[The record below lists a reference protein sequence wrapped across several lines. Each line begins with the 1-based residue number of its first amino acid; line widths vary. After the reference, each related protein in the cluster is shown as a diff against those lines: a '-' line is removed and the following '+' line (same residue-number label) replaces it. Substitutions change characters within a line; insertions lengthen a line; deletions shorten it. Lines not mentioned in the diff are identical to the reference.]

1 MRRSYCSV
9 AFRWRC
15 SARAR
20 RLVTCLH
27 GNRTVARPGEHPL
40 HARGLQDLGRG
51 RAVGQPA
58 PHGVPHRRVPP
69 GARQADRARAP
80 GRPHGARRAGLSD
93 PRRRTVRDRLRRRV
107 PEVRQGRPVRGPGRL
122 RRRPR
127 RLVPAR
133 GRGPCRVRADHERR
147 RADGHGHLPEDRVA
161 AHRVGEMRPPVTR
174 QDDTVESLHGHE
186 VADPYRWL
194 EDPDSDETRAW
205 VAAQNRAARAHL
217 DALPSR
223 AWFSATMRAVVER
236 PRAGTPEKVGGR
248 YVVSRN
254 DGTQQQDLW
263 FVGDTLE
270 ELLHGSRLLIDP
282 NRFSADGTSSLAGYN
297 ASRDG
302 RWLAYLVSDGG
313 SDWTTIRLL
322 ELGSGREIDDVVT
335 KVKFS
340 EATWLPDHSSYL
352 YLHFP
357 TEGSGVG
364 TEAGALP
371 GGELRRHYV
380 GEAQE
385 TDELVLG
392 SPDDPQLMI
401 TPWLSHDGRWLVV
414 AINEGTSEKN
424 RLWVY
429 PVSTDSGAAIIGKP
443 LKVADEP
450 VARLDPVRTDGSH
463 LYLLTDHEAPLGR
476 VVRLDLDAFAD
487 SGTAELVDVVPESG
501 HLLEHVEAVGDEL
514 LTVHLVDVQPRVSRC
529 TLDGRLSPVEVHGG
543 SLVALHGDVGDDEVF
558 MGLSSVTRISTSY
571 RLHLGSGE
579 VTELDLAPTGDTSW
593 EPPAVVTE
601 RRRATSRDGTEV
613 PYFLVRRADLS
624 GDGPRPTMLYGY
636 GGFTIPVLASYRP
649 AFVGWLAAGGVLA
662 VANLRGGSEL
672 GTAWHE
678 AGRLRDKQ
686 NVFDDFAAVAD
697 RLVADGVT
705 THGQLAVHGGSNG
718 GLLVGATLTQR
729 PDLAAAALPA
739 VGVLDML
746 RFHLFTIGAAWTS
759 DYGSPEDPEMFE
771 VLRAYSPLH
780 NVVPGTAYPAT
791 LVLTGDHDDRVVP
804 AHSFKFTAALQHA
817 QGGEAPVL
825 ARIETS
831 TGHGLGKPSSVV
843 AEETADLLAFAAEH
857 TGLVPG

>member
-1 MRRSYCSV
+1 
-9 AFRWRC
+9 
-15 SARAR
+15 
-20 RLVTCLH
+20 
-27 GNRTVARPGEHPL
+27 
-40 HARGLQDLGRG
+40 
-51 RAVGQPA
+51 
-58 PHGVPHRRVPP
+58 
-69 GARQADRARAP
+69 
-80 GRPHGARRAGLSD
+80 
-93 PRRRTVRDRLRRRV
+93 
-107 PEVRQGRPVRGPGRL
+107 
-122 RRRPR
+122 
-127 RLVPAR
+127 
-133 GRGPCRVRADHERR
+133 
-147 RADGHGHLPEDRVA
+147 
-161 AHRVGEMRPPVTR
+161 MRPPATR
-174 QDDTVESLHGHE
+174 RDDTVETLHGHE

-194 EDPDSDETRAW
+194 EDPDSEETRAW
-205 VAAQNRAARAHL
+205 VSAQNQATRAHL

-223 AWFSATMRAVVER
+223 AWFQRTMRAVVER
-236 PRAGTPEKVGGR
+236 PRAGTPDKVGGR

-263 FVGDTLE
+263 FVGDTLG

-282 NRFSADGTSSLAGYN
+282 NTFSEDGTSSLAGYN

-322 ELGSGREIDDVVT
+322 DLASGREVDDVVT
-335 KVKFS
+335 KAKFT

-357 TEGSGVG
+357 TGGTGVG
-364 TEAGALP
+364 TEAAALP
-371 GGELRRHYV
+371 GGQLRRHYV
-380 GEAQE
+380 GESQD
-385 TDELVLG
+385 TDELVLEF
-392 SPDDPQLMI
+392 PDEPRLII

-429 PVSTDSGAAIIGKP
+429 PVSTDSGAATIGKP

-450 VARLDPVRTDGSH
+450 FARLDPVRTDGAH

-487 SGTAELVDVVPESG
+487 SGTADLVDVVPESG

-558 MGLSSVTRISTSY
+558 LGLSSVTRISTSY
-571 RLHLGSGE
+571 RLDVHSGE

-636 GGFTIPVLASYRP
+636 GGFTVPVLASYRP

-662 VANLRGGSEL
+662 IANLRGGSEF

-697 RLVADGVT
+697 HLVAEGVT

-729 PDLAAAALPA
+729 PDLAAVALPA

-746 RFHLFTIGAAWTS
+746 RFHLFTIGAAWTA